1 MWNALIE
8 IINSAMHGG
17 AAGVLVIV
25 IIAWM
30 ADRYLLVRDLKQLNQ
45 QMIDAFKENAS
56 IMSELSTLIGQLCQ
70 RI

>member
-30 ADRYLLVRDLKQLNQ
+30 VDRYFLVKDLKQLNR
-45 QMIDAFKENAS
+45 QMIDAFTRNAEVV
-56 IMSELSTLIGQLCQ
+56 SELSTLINQLCQ